1 MDDQLRIELV
11 AMAAE
16 DQIVRAELAADGSL
30 FAGYHPR
37 MEAVHRRNA
46 GRLEAI
52 LVAYGWPGRSLVG
65 DEGAA
70 AAFLLLQH
78 AIGFPDLQRS
88 ALGLLQQAAAAG
100 EAVPLH
106 SAMLEDRLC
115 TFEGRPQRFGTQ
127 FDWDAAG
134 DLSPL
139 PIADPEGVD
148 DRRRAVGLEPLAQQ
162 TRRMRA
168 QALLEGQKPPVDFAG
183 RRAEMEHWACSVGW
197 R

>member
-1 MDDQLRIELV
+1 MDDQLRTELV

-16 DQIVRAELAADGSL
+16 DQLVRAELAADGSL

-52 LVAYGWPGRSLVG
+52 LAAYGWPGRSLVG
-65 DEGAA
+65 GEGAA

-88 ALGLLQQAAAAG
+88 ALGLLQQAVAAS
-100 EAVPLH
+100 EAAPLH
-106 SAMLEDRLC
+106 AAMLEDRLC

-139 PIADPEGVD
+139 PIEDPEGVD
-148 DRRRAVGLEPLAQQ
+148 ARRRAVGLEPLAEQ
-162 TRRMRA
+162 TRRMRE
-168 QALLEGQKPPVDFAG
+168 QALLAGEKPPSDFEQ
-183 RRAEMEHWACSVGW
+183 RRLEMEHWARSVGW